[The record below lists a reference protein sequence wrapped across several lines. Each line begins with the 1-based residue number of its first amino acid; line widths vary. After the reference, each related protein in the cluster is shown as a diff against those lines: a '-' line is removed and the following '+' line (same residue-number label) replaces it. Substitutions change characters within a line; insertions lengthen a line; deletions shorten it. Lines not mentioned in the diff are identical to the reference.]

1 MPIAT
6 RSGIIDISKEE
17 DTARLAKKFS
27 NFLKKGDVVFLY
39 GEIGVGKTTFIKYLI
54 NSFQKKKRVKIT
66 NITSPTFNLINEY
79 LVKDITF
86 QHFDLFRLKNNKE
99 IFNIGLL
106 ENLKDSITLVEWPQL
121 IKKEIKNK
129 IEIYFEYEDN
139 LERRFIRISGL
150 NEAYKNVVK

>member
-1 MPIAT
+1 M
-6 RSGIIDISKEE
+6 
-17 DTARLAKKFS
+17 
-27 NFLKKGDVVFLY
+27 
-39 GEIGVGKTTFIKYLI
+39 
-54 NSFQKKKRVKIT
+54 
-66 NITSPTFNLINEY
+66 
-79 LVKDITF
+79 
-86 QHFDLFRLKNNKE
+86 
-99 IFNIGLL
+99 L